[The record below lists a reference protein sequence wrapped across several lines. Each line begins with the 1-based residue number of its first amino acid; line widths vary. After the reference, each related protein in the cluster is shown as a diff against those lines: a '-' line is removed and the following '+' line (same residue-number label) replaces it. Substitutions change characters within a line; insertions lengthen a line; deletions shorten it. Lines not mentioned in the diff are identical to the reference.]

1 MNYNFNMGSIC
12 FSHGYF
18 FLSRNARKFIVTRC
32 FFAHKFHKYLSLR
45 DGFIS
50 HRLHRLH
57 GFSPPIFCYAQDFV
71 LLRYKNLTYNK
82 IRYLTASNALYRFA
96 QILSLCDGFLDGLEE
111 LGCCAALDFI
121 ILVFRQD
128 MVAFGILI
136 CKDNN
141 FF

>member
-1 MNYNFNMGSIC
+1 M
-12 FSHGYF
+12 HGI
-18 FLSRNARKFIVTRC
+18 FLFQNSLFDFVKCARRNSRKRRGCAGLPCGI
-32 FFAHKFHKYLSLR
+32 S
-45 DGFIS
+45 IS

-57 GFSPPIFCYAQDFV
+57 GFSHLIFRYAQDFV

-82 IRYLTASNALYRFA
+82 IRYLTASNALYGFA

-111 LGCCAALDFI
+111 LGRCAALDFV

>member
-1 MNYNFNMGSIC
+1 MHGIHGIFLFQNSLFDCVKCARRNSRKRRGCAGLPCGISI
-12 FSHGYF
+12 S
-18 FLSRNARKFIVTRC
+18 
-32 FFAHKFHKYLSLR
+32 HKFHEYLSLR

-57 GFSPPIFCYAQDFV
+57 GFSPPD
-71 LLRYKNLTYNK
+71 LT
-82 IRYLTASNALYRFA
+82 IRYLTASNVLCGFT
-96 QILSLCDGFLDGLEE
+96 QILSLRDGCLDILEE
-111 LGCCAALDFI
+111 LGRCAALDFVI
-121 ILVFRQD
+121 PVFRQG

>member
-1 MNYNFNMGSIC
+1 MNYNFNMGSIY

-18 FLSRNARKFIVTRC
+18 FLSRNARKFIATRW

-50 HRLHRLH
+50 HRLH
-57 GFSPPIFCYAQDFV
+57 GFSPLD
-71 LLRYKNLTYNK
+71 LT
-82 IRYLTASNALYRFA
+82 IRYLTASNALYGFA
-96 QILSLCDGFLDGLEE
+96 QILSLHDGFLDGLEE
-111 LGCCAALDFI
+111 LGRCAALDFV
-121 ILVFRQD
+121 ILVFRQG

>member
-1 MNYNFNMGSIC
+1 MNI
-12 FSHGYF
+12 F
-18 FLSRNARKFIVTRC
+18 FLRIIFFSRNARKRRGYAGLPCGISIS
-32 FFAHKFHKYLSLR
+32 HKYHKCLSLR

-57 GFSPPIFCYAQDFV
+57 GFSPPD
-71 LLRYKNLTYNK
+71 LT
-82 IRYLTASNALYRFA
+82 IRSLTASKSLYGFA
-96 QILSLCDGFLDGLEE
+96 QILSLRDGFINILEE
-111 LGCCAALDFI
+111 LGRCAALDFV
-121 ILVFRQD
+121 ILVFRQG

>member
-1 MNYNFNMGSIC
+1 MFFCPQISQISQI
-12 FSHGYF
+12 FIAARW
-18 FLSRNARKFIVTRC
+18 FLSPTDYTDYTDFRLR
-32 FFAHKFHKYLSLR
+32 FFATLKIL
-45 DGFIS
+45 
-50 HRLHRLH
+50 
-57 GFSPPIFCYAQDFV
+57 FC
-71 LLRYKNLTYNK
+71 LGKSLTYNK
-82 IRYLTASNALYRFA
+82 IRYLTASNALYGFT

-111 LGCCAALDFI
+111 LGRCAALDFV

>member
-1 MNYNFNMGSIC
+1 MQKSLYGS
-12 FSHGYF
+12 
-18 FLSRNARKFIVTRC
+18 
-32 FFAHKFHKYLSLR
+32 
-45 DGFIS
+45 
-50 HRLHRLH
+50 
-57 GFSPPIFCYAQDFV
+57 
-71 LLRYKNLTYNK
+71 
-82 IRYLTASNALYRFA
+82 A

-111 LGCCAALDFI
+111 LGRCAALDFV